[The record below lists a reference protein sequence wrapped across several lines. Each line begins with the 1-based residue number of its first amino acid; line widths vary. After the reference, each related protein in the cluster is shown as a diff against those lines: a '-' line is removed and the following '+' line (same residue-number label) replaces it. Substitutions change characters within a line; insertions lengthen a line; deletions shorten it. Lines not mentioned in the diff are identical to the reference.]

1 MMIMMVIN
9 QMTTVVV
16 DNNYLGGVFG
26 QQKKNWTQRDELFVP
41 PPSIENGIYD
51 NNGDKMIIRKQE
63 KRNFFA

>member
-26 QQKKNWTQRDELFVP
+26 QQKKLDPER
-41 PPSIENGIYD
+41 
-51 NNGDKMIIRKQE
+51 
-63 KRNFFA
+63 